1 MHLQQDISQWVAL
14 RDGFRG
20 LRGGKSEAFRP
31 GHTLLTFLFSIPDSR
46 FPIPCSRFP
55 GCSAIATVLE
65 NNGQCEE
72 FFLWARVRVSATTAP
87 ITRSLAE

>member
-46 FPIPCSRFP
+46 FPIPDSLFP
-55 GCSAIATVLE
+55 IAWVQRYSYHFRKQWT
-65 NNGQCEE
+65 
-72 FFLWARVRVSATTAP
+72 
-87 ITRSLAE
+87 I